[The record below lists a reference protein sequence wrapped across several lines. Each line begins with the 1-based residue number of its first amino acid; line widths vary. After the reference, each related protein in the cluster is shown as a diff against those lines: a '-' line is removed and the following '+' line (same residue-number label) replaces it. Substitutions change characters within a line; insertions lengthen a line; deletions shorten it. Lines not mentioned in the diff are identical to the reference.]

1 MQSDQGRMTTKTD
14 PHHPDDGVPVVF
26 VSLEG
31 LIGAGK
37 STIVKA
43 IGELGRDDV
52 VVVQEPVSRWCAP
65 VIPLEGGAEGQMT
78 SLLEAYYKDERSVA
92 MAFQMYAM
100 FTRVQQLSEL
110 ASDIAE
116 GRRPGVRLV
125 VAERCSWSD
134 YELFGRPMKA
144 KGLLSDADW
153 FVYTAWFESVTSGRL
168 APSLKP
174 SGYAFLSCPPD
185 VCMARIASRA
195 RPGEDGIDRPY
206 LEALDRAH
214 VGFFDAQR
222 EKGAVDVLILDGSA
236 EGPEAVES
244 AAERIVEW
252 GMSLASSSS

>member
-1 MQSDQGRMTTKTD
+1 MSQAQTL
-14 PHHPDDGVPVVF
+14 PAFPVF

-43 IGELGRDDV
+43 IGDLGRPDV
-52 VVVQEPVSRWCAP
+52 VVLQEPVDRWCAP

-78 SLLEAYYKDERSVA
+78 SLLEAYYRDERSVA

-100 FTRVQQLSEL
+100 FTRVQQLSDL
-110 ASDIAE
+110 AAEIAD
-116 GRRPGVRLV
+116 GKRPGVRLV

-153 FVYTAWFESVTSGRL
+153 FVYTAWFEAVTSGRL
-168 APSLKP
+168 APALKP
-174 SGYAFLSCPPD
+174 SGYAFLGCPPD
-185 VCMARIASRA
+185 VCMDRIARRA
-195 RPGEDGIDRPY
+195 RPGEEGVDRPY
-206 LEALDRAH
+206 LEALNRAH

-222 EKGAVDVLILDGSA
+222 EKGAVDVLVLDGSA
-236 EGPEAVES
+236 EGPEAVQL
-244 AAERIVEW
+244 AADRIVEW
-252 GMSLASSSS
+252 GMTLGGASEV